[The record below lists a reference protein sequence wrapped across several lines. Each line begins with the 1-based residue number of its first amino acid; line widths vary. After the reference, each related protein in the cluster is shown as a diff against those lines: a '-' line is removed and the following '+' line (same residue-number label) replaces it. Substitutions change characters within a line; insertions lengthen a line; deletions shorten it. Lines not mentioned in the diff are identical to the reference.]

1 MVELGLRLKE
11 LRRERNWTQGQ
22 VAERIGVTPSGISAY
37 ETGIRMPSYEALLKL
52 IRLYGVSADY
62 LLGVSGKRTAD
73 SQYLVSLDG
82 LPPSKISLVK
92 EIIAALRE

>member
-11 LRRERNWTQGQ
+11 LRHERNWTQGQ
-22 VAERIGVTPSGISAY
+22 VAERVGVTPSVISAY

-62 LLGVSGKRTAD
+62 LLGVSGKRTVD
-73 SQYLVSLDG
+73 SQYLISLDG
-82 LPPSKISLVK
+82 LTPSKISLVMQL
-92 EIIAALRE
+92 IDALRE

>member
-22 VAERIGVTPSGISAY
+22 VAERIGVTPSIISAY